1 MAVSTFWYGCNMT
14 RHGEI
19 IRLSQ
24 QILAAVGVDAVL
36 VGGPG
41 ACCGSPKESTP
52 RIAEGMADRTMET
65 FSTWAKGVRSA
76 EGGGGSS
83 AGHWSRESA
92 AAAEPL
98 DLGLAEPLDL
108 GLAELPKVITWCPSC
123 HANLDDFMGQTNE
136 QNFGSQHLCEA
147 IHDQRAQLASLLTQR
162 VEARVFI
169 DRHAGFQGRV
179 PVNDIIPE
187 LLGMI
192 PGVAV
197 MDHAWRA
204 PSYMCFGLASVP
216 GALADVQRTTLDAMR
231 ETGAD
236 TLVTIFHSC
245 HREMIGLERDHGIR
259 VVNWVHLLAEGMG
272 LPYVDEY
279 KAWRNAEDPLAA
291 IGAERV
297 AAAGEVAVRKYA
309 EPELARPRPV

>member
-1 MAVSTFWYGCNMT
+1 MAVNTFWYGCNMT

-24 QILAAVGVDAVL
+24 RILEAVGVEAAP

-41 ACCGSPKESTP
+41 ACCGSPKESAP
-52 RIAEGMADRTMET
+52 RIAEGMADRTMEK
-65 FSTWAKGVRSA
+65 F
-76 EGGGGSS
+76 
-83 AGHWSRESA
+83 A
-92 AAAEPL
+92 ASGTPR
-98 DLGLAEPLDL
+98 
-108 GLAELPKVITWCPSC
+108 VITWCPSC
-123 HANLDDFMGQTNE
+123 HANLDDFMGQTKE
-136 QNFGSQHLCEA
+136 QNFDSQHLCEA
-147 IHDQRAQLASLLTQR
+147 IHEQRARLAPLLTQR
-162 VEARVFI
+162 VAARVFV
-169 DRHAGFQGRV
+169 DRHVGFQGRV

-192 PGVAV
+192 PGVEV
-197 MDHAWRA
+197 VDHPYRA
-204 PSYMCFGLASVP
+204 PSYMCFGLASVS
-216 GALADVQRTTLDAMR
+216 GALADVQRTTLAAMR

-272 LPYVDEY
+272 LPYEDEY

-297 AAAGEVAVRKYA
+297 AAAGEVAVRKLV
-309 EPELARPRPV
+309 EPELTRPRLV

>member
-1 MAVSTFWYGCNMT
+1 MAMNTFWYGCNMT

-24 QILAAVGVDAVL
+24 QILKAVGVEAAP

-52 RIAEGMADRTMET
+52 RIAEGMADRTMEK
-65 FSTWAKGVRSA
+65 F
-76 EGGGGSS
+76 
-83 AGHWSRESA
+83 A
-92 AAAEPL
+92 ASGTPRI
-98 DLGLAEPLDL
+98 
-108 GLAELPKVITWCPSC
+108 ITWCPSC
-123 HANLDDFMGQTNE
+123 HANLDDFMGQTQE
-136 QNFGSQHLCEA
+136 QNFDSRHLCEA
-147 IHDQRAQLASLLTQR
+147 IHDQRAQLAPLLTHP
-162 VEARVFI
+162 VKARVFV
-169 DRHAGFQGRV
+169 DRHVGFQGRV
-179 PVNDIIPE
+179 PVNDLIPE

-192 PGVAV
+192 PGVSV
-197 MDHAWRA
+197 VDHPYRA

-216 GALADVQRTTLDAMR
+216 GALADVQRTTLAAMR

-272 LPYVDEY
+272 MAYEDEY

-291 IGAERV
+291 IGAERI
-297 AAAGEVAVRKYA
+297 AAAGEVAVKKLVV
-309 EPELARPRPV
+309 PELTRPRAV

>member
-24 QILAAVGVDAVL
+24 RILEAVGVEAAP

-52 RIAEGMADRTMET
+52 RIAEGMADRTMEK
-65 FSTWAKGVRSA
+65 FA
-76 EGGGGSS
+76 ESGTP
-83 AGHWSRESA
+83 R
-92 AAAEPL
+92 
-98 DLGLAEPLDL
+98 
-108 GLAELPKVITWCPSC
+108 VITWCPSC
-123 HANLDDFMGQTNE
+123 HANLDDFMGQTKE
-136 QNFGSQHLCEA
+136 QNFDSQHLCEA
-147 IHDQRAQLASLLTQR
+147 IHEQRDRLAPLLTQR
-162 VEARVFI
+162 VAARVFV
-169 DRHAGFQGRV
+169 DRHVGFQGRV

-192 PGVAV
+192 PGVSV
-197 MDHAWRA
+197 VDHPYRA

-216 GALADVQRTTLDAMR
+216 GALADVQRTTLAAMR

-272 LPYVDEY
+272 LPYEDEY

-291 IGAERV
+291 IGAERI
-297 AAAGEVAVRKYA
+297 AAAGEVAVRKLVA
-309 EPELARPRPV
+309 PELTRPRLV